1 MHKLMR
7 RLAVC
12 GVLLTL
18 AATVAG
24 SAAAHE
30 FSGLTTTAGGYET
43 WDSDQINVE
52 KVSETGKGVYVAVLD
67 TGMVPNYKDY
77 FPAARVRTDLG
88 TGFDQPVNFTAGAD
102 GCQLTTEVGDRKS
115 VV

>member
-7 RLAVC
+7 RLAVF

-52 KVSETGKGVYVAVLD
+52 NVSETGKGVYVAVLD

-77 FPAARVRTDLG
+77 FPGGARAHRSRDGLRPAGELHRAAPTV
-88 TGFDQPVNFTAGAD
+88 A
-102 GCQLTTEVGDRKS
+102 S
-115 VV
+115 